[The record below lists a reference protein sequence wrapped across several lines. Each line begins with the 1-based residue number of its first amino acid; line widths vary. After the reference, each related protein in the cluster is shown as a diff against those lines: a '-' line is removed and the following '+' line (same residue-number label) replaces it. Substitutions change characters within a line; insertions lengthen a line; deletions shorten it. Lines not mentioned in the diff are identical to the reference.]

1 MPWRPTIMRFFSSFL
16 AVVVAAVAAGCA
28 TPSTVATRRTE
39 RTAAYSAL
47 PETERAWVDQG
58 QIRSGMGEDAVYIA
72 WGRAAQVLKSGD
84 ATGEQTTWL
93 YHATATDSY
102 HYWSYREQT
111 RKDGSTFL
119 DRSMQTDHNFRD
131 YVNAELIFRDGKL
144 DRWRMLPKPP
154 EGNFYSPTAVRE

>member
-39 RTAAYSAL
+39 RAAAYSAL

-102 HYWSYREQT
+102 HYWAYREQT

-119 DRSMQTDHNFRD
+119 DRSMQTDHHFRD

-144 DRWRMLPKPP
+144 DRWRMLPKPT